1 MTNNASEATIDQAIP
16 ATNGKMATP
25 ILEASAVTMAF
36 GGVRALSEVSVSFAA
51 GEICGLIG
59 PNGAGKTTLFECL
72 TGIRRPTSGSIRYGG
87 EEVTGRSATWF
98 ARQGMRRTFQRQQI
112 FGWLPVEDNVL
123 VALEW
128 RGGGGGLA
136 ADLLSLPSRRSRE
149 RERRARVDEVLELC
163 GLEAL
168 RLEPAANLPIGQAR
182 MVELARAVVDRPKV
196 LLLDEPTSGLE
207 ESEVENLAVVV
218 RRLCEEEECAVVL
231 VEHDVGFVMRECH
244 RVVVLNLGSIIAND
258 VPEVVRGDPAVRAA
272 YLG

>member
-1 MTNNASEATIDQAIP
+1 
-16 ATNGKMATP
+16 
-25 ILEASAVTMAF
+25 
-36 GGVRALSEVSVSFAA
+36 
-51 GEICGLIG
+51 
-59 PNGAGKTTLFECL
+59 
-72 TGIRRPTSGSIRYGG
+72 
-87 EEVTGRSATWF
+87 
-98 ARQGMRRTFQRQQI
+98 
-112 FGWLPVEDNVL
+112 LPVEDNVL

-136 ADLLSLPSRRSRE
+136 ADLLALPSRRSRE
-149 RERRARVDEVLELC
+149 RERRDRVDEVLERC

-207 ESEVENLAVVV
+207 ESEVENLASVV

-258 VPEVVRGDPAVRAA
+258 VPEVVRADPAVREA